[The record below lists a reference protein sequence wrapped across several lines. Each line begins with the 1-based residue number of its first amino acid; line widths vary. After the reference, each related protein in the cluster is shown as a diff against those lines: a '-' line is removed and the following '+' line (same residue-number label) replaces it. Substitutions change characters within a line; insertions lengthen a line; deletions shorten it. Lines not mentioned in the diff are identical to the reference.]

1 MGGGGGQGRGGEEE
15 GNPILPTFRI
25 MWTGQLHEGVS
36 VHLGVREQAPPTFR
50 RIMRA
55 RRLCE
60 GVAAGGQLSREWR
73 RCRRWRHGFAVLQHL
88 GLLAA
93 LQLLTH
99 LLHTTNP
106 HGGSYVVWCS
116 LPPHCCTWL
125 THLAPACLSLPALL
139 PYHKTPDHPVAA
151 S

>member
-1 MGGGGGQGRGGEEE
+1 
-15 GNPILPTFRI
+15 

-55 RRLCE
+55 RRLCK
-60 GVAAGGQLSREWR
+60 GVAAGGQLSREWW

-125 THLAPACLSLPALL
+125 THLAPACHYQLFCL
-139 PYHKTPDHPVAA
+139 KPVLNWTNVC
-151 S
+151 SPEHTSDTSTNYDSFLN